1 MVNFHAPERGR
12 VLKRSHIMGEFVNI
26 LSYPSRVWDCG
37 KHRFPS
43 IPRPR
48 GCGIVGSLAFHQF
61 HAPEKVGMWE
71 TRESVFSI
79 ISTATKEGDTM
90 DEALFEVLEII
101 SEKAAEIMD
110 ECTIR
115 FEGVREW
122 EKNGTPSTS
131 KSNGYGNA
139 YEKPNGGSK
148 QSKPRGNGT
157 KRTRLLVAPK
167 CREKRRNSLCG
178 SVRPTERRGTR

>member
-1 MVNFHAPERGR
+1 
-12 VLKRSHIMGEFVNI
+12 
-26 LSYPSRVWDCG
+26 
-37 KHRFPS
+37 
-43 IPRPR
+43 
-48 GCGIVGSLAFHQF
+48 
-61 HAPEKVGMWE
+61 
-71 TRESVFSI
+71 
-79 ISTATKEGDTM
+79 M

-122 EKNGTPSTS
+122 ETNGTPSTS
-131 KSNGYGNA
+131 RSNGSANG

-157 KRTRLLVAPK
+157 KRIRLLAGQR
-167 CREKRRNSLCG
+167 CREKRRSSLCG
-178 SVRPTERRGTR
+178 YVKRTERHGTQR